1 MLKSKPVLELGY
13 LSMKKLQTLL
23 GIAAMTL
30 SASVFAQAYPNK
42 PITLV
47 IPFAAGSGTD
57 GVARN
62 VAQKL
67 SERIKQPVIVENKA
81 GASAQIAAQYVA
93 KAAPDGYTLFMT
105 TNTSH
110 SANPWILHQCILSRD
125 HQPGYGWQ
133 GNLP

>member
-1 MLKSKPVLELGY
+1 MLKSKPVLELGSR
-13 LSMKKLQTLL
+13 SMKKFKTLL
-23 GIAAMTL
+23 GIATLTL

-67 SERIKQPVIVENKA
+67 SERLKQPVIVETKQ
-81 GASAQIAAQYVA
+81 AQVLRSLITDC
-93 KAAPDGYTLFMT
+93 P
-105 TNTSH
+105 
-110 SANPWILHQCILSRD
+110 
-125 HQPGYGWQ
+125 
-133 GNLP
+133 